1 MPLPLI
7 PAVLGGGAI
16 ATAVFGVK
24 KAIDAYDDSQTAE
37 AIHKKAKKEYN
48 KAEKE
53 VNSKREQ
60 AQSHF
65 ELLGYLQADIVK
77 GGLQRY
83 EDIIDKLNIKN
94 NVDLQDVVGKETLD
108 GLANIQQ
115 SIISLETTLGGF
127 ASGALAGAITGF
139 GMYGGAGL
147 FASAS
152 TGTAIAS
159 LSGVA
164 ATNATLA
171 WFGGGSL
178 AAGGLG
184 IAGGTVVLGGIVAA
198 PVIAVV
204 ASVFAAKAEEKK
216 YDAYVYYDSVEAICE
231 SMRAE
236 GFVWEQISNKAK
248 EKKDILKKLNTE
260 LNTQVDRVES
270 IMANKGITDIK
281 NSWNDDEHR
290 ELKILMQ
297 LAEVIVITINAPI
310 MNDED
315 RLTKEL
321 IRHQKECKELMEEI
335 QRKWGDKQDPT
346 TLRGEPMDIDGMFVS
361 GFPELNRIKNDRK
374 STL

>member
-7 PAVLGGGAI
+7 PVILGGGAI
-16 ATAVFGVK
+16 ATAIFGAK
-24 KAIDAYDDSQTAE
+24 KGLDAYNDSQIAE
-37 AIHKKAKKEYN
+37 AYHEKAKKEYD
-48 KAEKE
+48 KALKE

-60 AQSHF
+60 AQERF
-65 ELLGYLQADIVK
+65 ELLGHLQADIVRN
-77 GGLQRY
+77 GLQRY

-115 SIISLETTLGGF
+115 SIVSLETTLGGF
-127 ASGALAGAITGF
+127 ASGALAGALTGF

-184 IAGGTVVLGGIVAA
+184 MAGGTIVLGSIVVA

-204 ASVFAAKAEEKK
+204 SSIFAAKAEEKK
-216 YDAYVYYDSVEAICE
+216 YDAYAYYDDVEAICE

-236 GFVWEQISNKAK
+236 SFVWEQISNKAK
-248 EKKDILKKLNTE
+248 EKKDILKKIDEE
-260 LNTQVDRVES
+260 LNMQVDKVKG
-270 IMANKGITDIK
+270 IMANKGITDIR

-290 ELKILMQ
+290 ELKTLMQ
-297 LAEVIVITINAPI
+297 LAEVIVTTINAPI

-321 IRHQKECKELMEEI
+321 IRHQKECKKLMEEI
-335 QRKWGDKQDPT
+335 QRKWG
-346 TLRGEPMDIDGMFVS
+346 
-361 GFPELNRIKNDRK
+361 
-374 STL
+374 